1 MSNIRYI
8 LFTGSMQP
16 KNPMVATEDKIKE
29 IVAAGFRQ
37 GKDFDIVSEKV
48 LKDKLGRRGGGM
60 MNMDEM
66 TRPLGYKFGT
76 KDGTL
81 VGDRE
86 KDLKEWEEDAI
97 DRLRKAMEREKYKK
111 NILKNLPEIFDD
123 PKKLEEFFKNSPP
136 SSIGNNEVDE
146 VIDTTGLFNDCV
158 ASNNPTFISPSLC
171 KFSNDSSL
179 KIIFFDLSKIVGS
192 TNKP

>member
-1 MSNIRYI
+1 MSDTRYI

-16 KNPMVATEDKIKE
+16 KNPMLATEDKIKE
-29 IVAAGFRQ
+29 IVGAGFKQ

-48 LKDKLGRRGGGM
+48 LKDKLGKRGGGM

-76 KDGTL
+76 EDGEL

-86 KDLKEWEEDAI
+86 QDLKEWEEDAI

-123 PKKLEEFFKNSPP
+123 LKK
-136 SSIGNNEVDE
+136 
-146 VIDTTGLFNDCV
+146 
-158 ASNNPTFISPSLC
+158 
-171 KFSNDSSL
+171 
-179 KIIFFDLSKIVGS
+179 
-192 TNKP
+192 